1 MTALFKAPPNLKKGD
16 TIGVVSVAS
25 RLDKERYEQGKRIVE
40 EEFGLHIKAGQHIFD
55 QHFNYAGEDNV
66 RLADLQQMLDNPEI
80 KAIIAGRGGYGTTRI
95 IDRIDWSAFKEHP
108 KWLVGFSD
116 LTALH
121 AKVQSIGYQSIH
133 GPMMVTMAN
142 EKTSTNSLKA
152 ALFGEELDFTERGHP
167 FNRKGQ
173 SEGPV
178 IGGNLCLL
186 AHNIGSSADLDFEG
200 KILFIEDIG
209 EYYYNI
215 DRMMVQLKRAG
226 KLEKLSGLI
235 VGQFSNSKENSTLF
249 GKTANEIVQE
259 HTAEY
264 IYPVCYDFPLGHE
277 EENRAIRCGELM
289 ELTVNKDQVHLKTK
303 TTYV

>member
-1 MTALFKAPPNLKKGD
+1 MTEVFKTPTFLKAGD

-25 RLDKERYEQGKRIVE
+25 KLDRERYEQGKSIVE
-40 EEFGLHIKAGQHIFD
+40 EEFGLKVRAGDHIFD
-55 QHFNYAGEDNV
+55 HHFNYAGEDEV
-66 RLADLQQMLDNPEI
+66 RLEDLQQMLDNPNI

-95 IDRIDWSAFKEHP
+95 IDQVDWTSFKKNP

-116 LTALH
+116 ITALH
-121 AKVQSIGYQSIH
+121 AKIQSIGYQSIH
-133 GPMMVTMAN
+133 GPMMVTMTN
-142 EKTSTNSLKA
+142 EQLSTDSLKN
-152 ALFGEELDFTERGHP
+152 ALFGEPLDYIERGHS
-167 FNRKGQ
+167 FNREGNCKG
-173 SEGPV
+173 PI

-186 AHNIGSSADLDFEG
+186 AHNVGSSADLDFEG

-264 IYPVCYDFPLGHE
+264 IYPVCYDFPIGHE
-277 EENRAIRCGELM
+277 DENRAVRCGEVM
-289 ELTVNKDQVHLKTK
+289 ELNITKNQVSLKTS
-303 TTYV
+303 TPYV